1 MSDAFLDIMLGLRRN
16 ERHCHLDAL
25 ANHIRDRLKSR
36 KFCVAFEQQLELV
49 WPRENGGE
57 GRKELIRAFA
67 ETNGWEATI
76 HDPGIRVTFREKQ
89 KTAGQ

>member
-1 MSDAFLDIMLGLRRN
+1 MLGFPDD
-16 ERHCHLDAL
+16 ERECPLDAL
-25 ANHIRDRLKSR
+25 ANHIRDRLKVR

-49 WPRENGGE
+49 WPRESVGDE

-67 ETNGWEATI
+67 EANGWEATI

-89 KTAGQ
+89 KTS